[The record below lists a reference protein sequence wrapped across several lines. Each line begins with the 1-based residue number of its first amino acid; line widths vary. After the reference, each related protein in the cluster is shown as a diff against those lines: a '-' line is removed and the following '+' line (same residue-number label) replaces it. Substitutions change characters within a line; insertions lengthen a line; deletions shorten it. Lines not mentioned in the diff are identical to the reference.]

1 MLLSDQYY
9 NIISQTTL
17 TSIDLILYYNGKIL
31 LGYRNNEPAK
41 NYWFTP
47 GNRTGK
53 METLQQGFDRLINKE
68 LGLDNSI
75 IPFETTELVG
85 VYDHI
90 YKNNFKDDKFGTH
103 YVVTC
108 FLYKL
113 DKKIYFTK
121 DNQHSDIQWF
131 SISDIS
137 NNKEVHQYVKNYIP
151 NLNNLLHSQHTK
163 DVIGNSLLK

>member
-1 MLLSDQYY
+1 MLSSDQYY

-17 TSIDLILYYNGKIL
+17 TSTDLILYYNGKIL

-53 METLQQGFDRLINKE
+53 METLQQGFDRLINNE

-75 IPFETTELVG
+75 IPFENTKLVG

-90 YKNNFKDDKFGTH
+90 YNNNFRDEKFGTH
-103 YVVTC
+103 YIVSC
-108 FLYKL
+108 FLYQL
-113 DKKIYFTK
+113 DKKVYINHDK
-121 DNQHSDIQWF
+121 QHSDIKWF
-131 SISDIS
+131 CISEIE

-163 DVIGNSLLK
+163 GGEGNSLLK